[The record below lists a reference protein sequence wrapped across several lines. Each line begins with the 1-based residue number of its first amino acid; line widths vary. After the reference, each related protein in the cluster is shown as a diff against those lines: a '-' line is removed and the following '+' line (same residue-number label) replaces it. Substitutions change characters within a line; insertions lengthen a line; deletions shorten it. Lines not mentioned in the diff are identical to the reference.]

1 VAPVINA
8 LEIITTANTNEGNL
22 EMKATAEMAAEETS
36 MLDFEEEDEEE
47 LVMDPNHVNVSI
59 E

>member
-1 VAPVINA
+1 
-8 LEIITTANTNEGNL
+8 
-22 EMKATAEMAAEETS
+22 MKATAEMAAEETS
-36 MLDFEEEDEEE
+36 MLDFEEEEDEEEEEE